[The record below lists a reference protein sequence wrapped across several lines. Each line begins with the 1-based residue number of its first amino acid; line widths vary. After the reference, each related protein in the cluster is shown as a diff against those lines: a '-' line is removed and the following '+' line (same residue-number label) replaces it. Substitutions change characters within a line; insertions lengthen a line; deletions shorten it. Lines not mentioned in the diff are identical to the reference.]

1 LSRKL
6 FSPSGKDLCLTS
18 GEFELLAVLVNNA
31 NEVLSRDR
39 LLDLTQRREAGPF
52 DRTIDVQVGRL
63 RRKLKDARKIPRS
76 SRPCAA
82 AATCSHR
89 RSISTKGRQRAEGAR
104 L

>member
-63 RRKLKDARKIPRS
+63 RRKLKDDPKNPALIKTVRGGGYMFASPVDFD
-76 SRPCAA
+76 
-82 AATCSHR
+82 
-89 RSISTKGRQRAEGAR
+89 
-104 L
+104 